1 MTNVPAGCRR
11 IFGQDTGK
19 NKPKMFSH
27 SKAAKTFKSM
37 RELDKKTIQELI
49 VLGVQILATVLAIVE
64 KLIK

>member
-49 VLGVQILATVLAIVE
+49 VLGKAY
-64 KLIK
+64 